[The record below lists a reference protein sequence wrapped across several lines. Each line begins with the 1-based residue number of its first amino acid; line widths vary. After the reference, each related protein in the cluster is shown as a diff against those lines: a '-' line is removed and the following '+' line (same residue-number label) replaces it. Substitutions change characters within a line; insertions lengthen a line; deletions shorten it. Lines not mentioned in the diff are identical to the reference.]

1 MLKVYPG
8 SKVPTDGI
16 LVGDSNHINQS
27 MITNGTIPMS
37 KKVGGTIIG
46 VVKEFQALYIISI

>member
-16 LVGDSNHINQS
+16 VVWGSNHINQS
-27 MITNGTIPMS
+27 MITSGLAPMS
-37 KKVGGTIIG
+37 KEVRGEIIG
-46 VVKEFQALYIISI
+46 VVKEFQAL